1 MTERHT
7 DGALYHG
14 VVAHKRARPK
24 RHSLRYNVFSMLVDL
39 DQLKGLERRLKF
51 SRRPLQPLLHVAAR
65 FRPA

>member
-1 MTERHT
+1 MSTPRN

-39 DQLKGLERRLKF
+39 DQLGGLERRLK
-51 SRRPLQPLLHVAAR
+51 LAAK
-65 FRPA
+65 ALKA